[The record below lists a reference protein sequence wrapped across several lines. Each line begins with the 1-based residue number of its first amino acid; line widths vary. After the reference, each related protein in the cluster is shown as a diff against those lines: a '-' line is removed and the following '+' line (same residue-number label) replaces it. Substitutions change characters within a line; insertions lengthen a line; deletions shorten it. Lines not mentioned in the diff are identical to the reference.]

1 MTRSADTEI
10 RTPAPELRRARSA
23 VSVLFVLAGAVM
35 GGWAGRIPSV
45 RDQLGVSDGEWGLIV
60 LAAPI
65 GVLAS
70 LLVLSR
76 VIDRTGA
83 RTPSVA
89 GAAGMLVLVPIAALA
104 TEPWL
109 LIACLLALGLAQGLL
124 FGPMN
129 ALAVEVERGYGRSI
143 ISHFTSGTAAVS
155 CWAACSAWRRECW
168 RPRQLCSWRRPAC

>member
-1 MTRSADTEI
+1 MTRTADTEI
-10 RTPAPELRRARSA
+10 RTPGPELRRARSA

-45 RDQLGVSDGEWGLIV
+45 RDQLGVSNGEWGLIV

-89 GAAGMLVLVPIAALA
+89 DRKSVV
-104 TEPWL
+104 
-109 LIACLLALGLAQGLL
+109 
-124 FGPMN
+124 
-129 ALAVEVERGYGRSI
+129 
-143 ISHFTSGTAAVS
+143 
-155 CWAACSAWRRECW
+155 
-168 RPRQLCSWRRPAC
+168 